1 MTTADRLPSG
11 GPRWLAAGID
21 LCQAIKLVCNRPRT
35 AYFARYSSDSPLTEE
50 TQAAVQS
57 APKLL
62 ASWVYVPFGITAMLA
77 ACFGV
82 SVLFDALGV
91 SFPASVACL
100 ILLFSGLLLCE
111 LVLGHHKT
119 KAVVAVID
127 VPAGWSLRWINV
139 LFTPSFIMLPLSP
152 PIGIVEVMKIIAVFI
167 IGFIVMM
174 ALAAYLTRGL
184 QLLLGSSK
192 RALTERA
199 EEMGNETDG
208 IPLADTPPRAD
219 SAPGSRSVSA
229 APSSLSL
236 DTLAPP
242 PPPLSHNASHNFL
255 PDASSSFRRPEAA
268 AAEDK
273 GGTKTPPP
281 PPQPPATGSPLPPQ
295 IPVPMPRAQVW
306 AAWICGHL
314 SWVIYAAVFVLVG
327 LPVYYAADYAMPL
340 HLSLVLLVYFAAVS
354 VPARWRQYLHP
365 VLVASLFSVLGIW
378 ALAAARGDGL
388 PDTLRSFRTGA
399 NYTYLWLHGANNR
412 GGSGGG
418 GGGGSDRRR
427 LPGAGDVF
435 GTVLDASIV
444 SLALPMYQYRREL
457 RRNFAAIVVPN
468 VVMSVGCLFSYP
480 RACIAVGISAERS
493 LAFASR
499 SLTLALATPATEN
512 LGGDLNTV
520 AAVAIMSG
528 IVGVLFGQRML
539 AWLRIPEDDYITRGV
554 TLGANSSA
562 IATALLLRT
571 DPRAAALSSLSMSLF
586 GTITVLF
593 TSIPPVADA
602 VRSLVT

>member
-1 MTTADRLPSG
+1 MTTANRHPNG

-21 LCQAIKLVCNRPRT
+21 VCQAIKL
-35 AYFARYSSDSPLTEE
+35 
-50 TQAAVQS
+50 AAVQS

-62 ASWVYVPFGITAMLA
+62 VSWLYVPFGIMAMLA

-82 SVLFDALGV
+82 SVLFDTLGV

-100 ILLFSGLLLCE
+100 ILLFFGLLLCE
-111 LVLGHHKT
+111 LVLGNHKT
-119 KAVVAVID
+119 KAIVAVID
-127 VPAGWSLRWINV
+127 VPAGWSLRWINI

-167 IGFIVMM
+167 IGFIAMM

-199 EEMGNETDG
+199 EEMGNETDE
-208 IPLADTPPRAD
+208 IPLADTPPRGD

-236 DTLAPP
+236 NTLAPP
-242 PPPLSHNASHNFL
+242 PLSRNASHNFL
-255 PDASSSFRRPEAA
+255 PAASSSFRRPEA
-268 AAEDK
+268 EDE
-273 GGTKTPPP
+273 GGAKT
-281 PPQPPATGSPLPPQ
+281 PPATGSPLPPQ

-314 SWVIYAAVFVLVG
+314 NWVIYAAVFVLVG
-327 LPVYYAADYAMPL
+327 LPVYYAAGYAMPL
-340 HLSLVLLVYFAAVS
+340 HLSLILLVYFAAMS

-412 GGSGGG
+412 
-418 GGGGSDRRR
+418 R
-427 LPGAGDVF
+427 LPGAGDIF

-457 RRNFAAIVVPN
+457 RQNFAAIVLPN

-480 RACIAVGISAERS
+480 RVCYAIGISAERS

-593 TSIPPVADA
+593 TSIPPIAD
-602 VRSLVT
+602 VIKSLVT

>member
-1 MTTADRLPSG
+1 MTERPKRGSQ
-11 GPRWLAAGID
+11 WLAACID
-21 LCQAIKLVCNRPRT
+21 VLQAIKL
-35 AYFARYSSDSPLTEE
+35 AAR
-50 TQAAVQS
+50 QS

-62 ASWVYVPFGITAMLA
+62 VSWLYVPSGIMVMLA

-82 SVLFDALGV
+82 SVLFDTVGV

-100 ILLFSGLLLCE
+100 ILLFFGLMLSE
-111 LVLGHHKT
+111 LVLGNHKT
-119 KAVVAVID
+119 RAIVAVID
-127 VPAGWSLRWINV
+127 VPAGWSLRWINI

-152 PIGIVEVMKIIAVFI
+152 PIGIIEVVKIIAVFVT
-167 IGFIVMM
+167 GFVAMM

-199 EEMGNETDG
+199 EEMGNETDE
-208 IPLADTPPRAD
+208 IPLADTPPRTE
-219 SAPGSRSVSA
+219 SVPGSRTISA

-236 DTLAPP
+236 NTLAPP
-242 PPPLSHNASHNFL
+242 PVSLNASHNFI
-255 PDASSSFRRPEAA
+255 PAASSPTSRPSGVESGG
-268 AAEDK
+268 AESLRN
-273 GGTKTPPP
+273 P
-281 PPQPPATGSPLPPQ
+281 PLPPQ
-295 IPVPMPRAQVW
+295 ASVPMPGAQLW

-314 SWVIYAAVFVLVG
+314 NWVIYASIFTFVG
-327 LPVYYAADYAMPL
+327 LPLYYAAGYAMPL
-340 HLSLVLLVYFAAVS
+340 HLSLVLLIYFAAMS
-354 VPARWRQYLHP
+354 IPAHWRQYLHP
-365 VLVASLFSVLGIW
+365 VLVSSLFSVLGIW
-378 ALAAARGDGL
+378 ALAAVKGDGL
-388 PDTLRSFRTGA
+388 PDALRSFRTGA
-399 NYTYLWLHGANNR
+399 NYTYLWLHR
-412 GGSGGG
+412 SSG
-418 GGGGSDRRR
+418 R
-427 LPGAGDVF
+427 LPGAGDIF
-435 GTVLDASIV
+435 STVLDASIV

-457 RRNFAAIVVPN
+457 KQNFAAIVLPN

-480 RACIAVGISAERS
+480 RICYAIGISAERS

-499 SLTLALATPATEN
+499 SLTLALAIPATEN

-593 TSIPPVADA
+593 TSIPPIAD
-602 VRSLVT
+602 VVKSLVS

>member
-1 MTTADRLPSG
+1 MTTANRHPNG

-21 LCQAIKLVCNRPRT
+21 LCQAVKL
-35 AYFARYSSDSPLTEE
+35 
-50 TQAAVQS
+50 AAVQS

-62 ASWVYVPFGITAMLA
+62 VSWLYVPFGIMAMLA

-82 SVLFDALGV
+82 SVLFDTLGV

-100 ILLFSGLLLCE
+100 ILLFFGLLLCE
-111 LVLGHHKT
+111 LVLGNHRT
-119 KAVVAVID
+119 KAIVAVID
-127 VPAGWSLRWINV
+127 VPAGWSLRWINI

-167 IGFIVMM
+167 IGFIAMM

-199 EEMGNETDG
+199 EEMGNETDE
-208 IPLADTPPRAD
+208 IPLADTPPRGD

-236 DTLAPP
+236 NTLAPP
-242 PPPLSHNASHNFL
+242 PLSRNASHNFL
-255 PDASSSFRRPEAA
+255 PAASSSFRRPEA
-268 AAEDK
+268 EDE
-273 GGTKTPPP
+273 GGAKT
-281 PPQPPATGSPLPPQ
+281 PPATGSPLPPQ

-314 SWVIYAAVFVLVG
+314 NWVIYAAVFVLVG
-327 LPVYYAADYAMPL
+327 LPVYYAAGYAMPL
-340 HLSLVLLVYFAAVS
+340 HLSLILLVYFAAMS

-412 GGSGGG
+412 
-418 GGGGSDRRR
+418 R
-427 LPGAGDVF
+427 LPGAGDIF

-457 RRNFAAIVVPN
+457 RQNFAAIVLPN
-468 VVMSVGCLFSYP
+468 VVMSIGCLFSYP
-480 RACIAVGISAERS
+480 PVCYAIGISAERS

-593 TSIPPVADA
+593 TSIPPIAD
-602 VRSLVT
+602 VIKSLVT

>member
-1 MTTADRLPSG
+1 MTTANRQPNG
-11 GPRWLAAGID
+11 GPRRLAAGID
-21 LCQAIKLVCNRPRT
+21 LCQAIKL
-35 AYFARYSSDSPLTEE
+35 
-50 TQAAVQS
+50 AAVQS

-62 ASWVYVPFGITAMLA
+62 VSWLYVPLGITAMLA

-82 SVLFDALGV
+82 SVLFDTLGV

-100 ILLFSGLLLCE
+100 ILLFFALLLCE
-111 LVLGHHKT
+111 LVLGNHRT
-119 KAVVAVID
+119 KAIVAVMD
-127 VPAGWSLRWINV
+127 VPAGWSLRWINI

-167 IGFIVMM
+167 IGFIAMM

-199 EEMGNETDG
+199 EEMGNETDE
-208 IPLADTPPRAD
+208 IPLADTPPRGD
-219 SAPGSRSVSA
+219 SAPGSHSRSVSA

-242 PPPLSHNASHNFL
+242 PLSRNASHNFL
-255 PDASSSFRRPEAA
+255 PAASSSSRRPEA
-268 AAEDK
+268 EDA
-273 GGTKTPPP
+273 GGAKTP
-281 PPQPPATGSPLPPQ
+281 PPATGSPLPPQ

-314 SWVIYAAVFVLVG
+314 NWVIYAAVFVLVG
-327 LPVYYAADYAMPL
+327 LPVYYAAGYAMPL
-340 HLSLVLLVYFAAVS
+340 HLSLIPLVYFAAMS

-399 NYTYLWLHGANNR
+399 NYTYLWLHGAKN
-412 GGSGGG
+412 
-418 GGGGSDRRR
+418 RRR
-427 LPGAGDVF
+427 RRRLLPGAGDIF

-457 RRNFAAIVVPN
+457 RQNFAAIVLPN
-468 VVMSVGCLFSYP
+468 VVTSVGCLFSYP
-480 RACIAVGISAERS
+480 PACYAVGISAERS

-539 AWLRIPEDDYITRGV
+539 ARLRIPEDDYITRGV

-593 TSIPPVADA
+593 TSIPPIAD
-602 VRSLVT
+602 VIKSL